1 MKLITCMLLLAAA
14 AAAETARITLDPG
27 HAQVV
32 VQATDRALRV
42 ADLGLREAGLTAAPL
57 FQHADEI
64 RIFDAAALTNTSPR
78 ARIWINAAQTNR
90 YWFHTGGAG
99 SAEQFPIPAGA
110 TIAVVLRAS
119 TNAITWSLPVAAPS
133 P

>member
-1 MKLITCMLLLAAA
+1 MKRFTCMLLLAAT

-27 HAQVV
+27 HSQVV

-42 ADLGLREAGLTAAPL
+42 ADLGLREAGLAAAPL

-64 RIFDAAALTNTSPR
+64 RIFEAAALTNTRPR

-90 YWFHTGGAG
+90 YWFHTGGTG
-99 SAEQFPIPAGA
+99 SAEQFLLPAGA
-110 TIAVVLRAS
+110 TVAVVLRAS
-119 TNAITWSLPVAAPS
+119 TNAITWSGPMADAS